1 MGIDSKKMVVGG
13 KLKVSPLD
21 ELRLNEIDELK
32 KIFFG
37 FFVREVLDNKKK
49 KSYEGPKYYERNPD
63 EREFTE
69 NLEFGESE
77 MSH

>member
-1 MGIDSKKMVVGG
+1 MKI
-13 KLKVSPLD
+13 SPLD
-21 ELRLNEIDELK
+21 ELRFNEIDELK
-32 KIFFG
+32 KIFFE
-37 FFVREVLDNKKK
+37 FFVREVLENKKF

-69 NLEFGESE
+69 NLDCAEEE